1 MLITDNKILFILLSI
16 LPLSIVVGP
25 SVSFTNMSLII
36 ILYFFIFIKSRHY
49 EFLYKDK
56 TVRLLFLIYIYLIIN
71 SLVSLD
77 YEIGLNRNL
86 GFIRLIFFFIAL
98 NYFFYVSIKNSKI
111 FNIWVIF
118 FIIIVIDVYFERF
131 SGANIF
137 GWGSS
142 DETHGTRVVSF
153 FKDEPIVGAFLNGF
167 IFLILGYLLMIFKD
181 KKKLHIPLLLLF
193 FSFLIAILLTGERSN
208 SIKAIFGIILFLSI
222 TDFLK
227 LKIKIL
233 VFFILIGSIILIISN
248 SNYLKNRYYGQLY
261 KEAFIEKDSKFF
273 KENTYIR
280 LYKSGYQVFKN
291 SPLFGVGNKNYR
303 VETCS
308 DKAIKFDYYCT
319 THPHQIYLEFLSEHG
334 LIGTTIL
341 LLTFFIL
348 IFLNLKVIILSQ
360 NYIQIGAFIYLLS
373 TFLPLIPSGSFFTDF
388 NITLFFINFSLMY
401 GVCKNT
407 NIFAQKK

>member
-1 MLITDNKILFILLSI
+1 MLITYNKIFFILLSI

-25 SVSFTNMSLII
+25 SVSLTNMSLII
-36 ILYFFIFIKSRHY
+36 ISYFFIFIKSRHY
-49 EFLYKDK
+49 EFLYKEK

-71 SLVSLD
+71 SLISID

-98 NYFFYVSIKNSKI
+98 NYFFYVSIKNFKI
-111 FNIWVIF
+111 FNIWAIF
-118 FIIIVIDVYFERF
+118 FIIFVIDVYFERF

-137 GWGSS
+137 GWGSL

-181 KKKLHIPLLLLF
+181 KKKLHLPLLLLF
-193 FSFLIAILLTGERSN
+193 FCFLIAILLTGERSN

-222 TDFLK
+222 TDILK
-227 LKIKIL
+227 LKVKIL

-273 KENTYIR
+273 KENIYIK
-280 LYKSGYQVFKN
+280 LYK
-291 SPLFGVGNKNYR
+291 
-303 VETCS
+303 
-308 DKAIKFDYYCT
+308 
-319 THPHQIYLEFLSEHG
+319 
-334 LIGTTIL
+334 
-341 LLTFFIL
+341 
-348 IFLNLKVIILSQ
+348 
-360 NYIQIGAFIYLLS
+360 
-373 TFLPLIPSGSFFTDF
+373 
-388 NITLFFINFSLMY
+388 
-401 GVCKNT
+401 
-407 NIFAQKK
+407 